1 MKSKLQDALDRSRQ
15 LSRDLQEF
23 KDQNES
29 QKNKT
34 NELEKQKLE
43 LKSMLDN
50 LNLKVNQNSKREE

>member
-1 MKSKLQDALDRSRQ
+1 LQDALDRSRQ

>member
-1 MKSKLQDALDRSRQ
+1 LKSKLQDALDRSRQ